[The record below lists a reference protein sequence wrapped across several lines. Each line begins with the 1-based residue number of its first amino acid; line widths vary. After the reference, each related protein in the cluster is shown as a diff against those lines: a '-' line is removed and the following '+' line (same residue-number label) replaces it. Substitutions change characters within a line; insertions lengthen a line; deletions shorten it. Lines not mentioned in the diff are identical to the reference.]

1 MNKEPNIL
9 IKLWDFLT
17 LKTYHIN
24 LLTSGGSTYLTV
36 ISFIMIL
43 AALSEGF
50 AWGFLGSTFTPN
62 SPYVGWTI
70 VGGFVFLLMWF
81 FDRSMASA
89 DLLKDEHEK
98 TLNGLQLTKKTF
110 YSWSGIKSFI
120 AKYFPFAIRIGIVW
134 FIFIYYCTFFN
145 SISF

>member
-17 LKTYHIN
+17 LKTYHKN

-98 TLNGLQLTKKTF
+98 NLNGFQLTKKTF
-110 YSWSGIKSFI
+110 YS
-120 AKYFPFAIRIGIVW
+120 
-134 FIFIYYCTFFN
+134 
-145 SISF
+145 

>member
-17 LKTYHIN
+17 LKTYHKN

-50 AWGFLGSTFTPN
+50 AWGFLGKYQLKSKH
-62 SPYVGWTI
+62 
-70 VGGFVFLLMWF
+70 VFIT
-81 FDRSMASA
+81 
-89 DLLKDEHEK
+89 K
-98 TLNGLQLTKKTF
+98 TL
-110 YSWSGIKSFI
+110 
-120 AKYFPFAIRIGIVW
+120 
-134 FIFIYYCTFFN
+134 
-145 SISF
+145 